1 MARTRFLARTGCAI
15 CRQERISASMARP
28 LGTRKKPKSAGSLP
42 SRNARATA
50 FIFPTAALDTLGEI
64 AHAQANTPGQT
75 TWPNHL
81 AKPLGQTTWPNH
93 LAKPPGQTTWPNH
106 LAKIN
111 GQNKWP
117 EQLGGKSYHG
127 AALASRLRELPAEGR
142 KRRLKWFGAAIDAAI
157 FGPTNPN
164 RRNSDCNFS
173 KRSGLP
179 WAFDGGLRALLPFS
193 NQG

>member
-81 AKPLGQTTWPNH
+81 AKP
-93 LAKPPGQTTWPNH
+93 PGQTTWPNH

-111 GQNKWP
+111 GRNTWPEHLARTIGQNNWP

-127 AALASRLRELPAEGR
+127 ASLASRLRDFPLMVA
-142 KRRLKWFGAAIDAAI
+142 
-157 FGPTNPN
+157 NVV
-164 RRNSDCNFS
+164 
-173 KRSGLP
+173 
-179 WAFDGGLRALLPFS
+179 
-193 NQG
+193 

>member
-1 MARTRFLARTGCAI
+1 MTVPISSQRGALMARTRFLARTGCAI
-15 CRQERISASMARP
+15 CRQQRISTSMARP

-81 AKPLGQTTWPNH
+81 AKP
-93 LAKPPGQTTWPNH
+93 PGQTTWPNH

-111 GQNKWP
+111 GQNNW
-117 EQLGGKSYHG
+117 EASRTNG
-127 AALASRLRELPAEGR
+127 ASLASRLRELPVDGR
-142 KRRLKWFGAAIDAAI
+142 ERRLKWFGAAIDAAI

-164 RRNSDCNFS
+164 RRNSDRNFS

>member
-28 LGTRKKPKSAGSLP
+28 LGTRKKPKI
-42 SRNARATA
+42 RRITA
-50 FIFPTAALDTLGEI
+50 VAECASNPFIFPTAALDNLGEI
-64 AHAQANTPGQT
+64 AQAQANTPGQT

-81 AKPLGQTTWPNH
+81 AK
-93 LAKPPGQTTWPNH
+93 
-106 LAKIN
+106 IN
-111 GQNKWP
+111 GRNTWP
-117 EQLGGKSYHG
+117 EQLTRTIGQNNWEASRTNG
-127 AALASRLRELPAEGR
+127 ASLASRLRELPVDGR
-142 KRRLKWFGAAIDAAI
+142 ERRLKWFGAAIDAAI

-164 RRNSDCNFS
+164 RRNSDRNFS

>member
-1 MARTRFLARTGCAI
+1 
-15 CRQERISASMARP
+15 MARP
-28 LGTRKKPKSAGSLP
+28 LGTRKKPKI
-42 SRNARATA
+42 RRITA
-50 FIFPTAALDTLGEI
+50 VAECASNPFIFPTAALDNLGEI
-64 AHAQANTPGQT
+64 AQAQANTP
-75 TWPNHL
+75 
-81 AKPLGQTTWPNH
+81 GQTTWPNH

-111 GQNKWP
+111 GRNTWP
-117 EQLGGKSYHG
+117 EQLARTIGQNNWEASRTNG
-127 AALASRLRELPAEGR
+127 ASLASRLRELPVDGR
-142 KRRLKWFGAAIDAAI
+142 ERRLKWFGAAIDAAI

-164 RRNSDCNFS
+164 RRNSDRNFS

>member
-15 CRQERISASMARP
+15 CRQQRISTSMARP

-64 AHAQANTPGQT
+64 AHAQANTP
-75 TWPNHL
+75 
-81 AKPLGQTTWPNH
+81 GQTTWPNH

-164 RRNSDCNFS
+164 RRNAGSQFLETVKFTMGHRRRTESTSPLQPS
-173 KRSGLP
+173 KLTS
-179 WAFDGGLRALLPFS
+179 RALP
-193 NQG
+193 GGRR